1 MSHKESPTGITTS
14 SAGVA
19 IRRSLSHCLRPIR
32 RVLLVAIV
40 FSTLL
45 FLASYRS
52 IGIRYDV
59 ENKIL
64 RYLSLSTEEQT
75 QWHNHQLETLRDGLR
90 QCAWIAESPVSK
102 ADITRSNPRA
112 ISSAPPVII
121 QNASLVDGDGTLT
134 YGVSILV
141 DEGTVKEISQH
152 IDPPANAKVI
162 NVRGRYVTPGLVDM
176 VFILN
181 VAIPD

>member
-1 MSHKESPTGITTS
+1 MSRKGLPTGITTS

-19 IRRSLSHCLRPIR
+19 ILSHRSRPLR

-52 IGIRYDV
+52 IRIRYDV
-59 ENKIL
+59 ESKIL
-64 RYLSLSTEEQT
+64 RCLSLSTEEQT
-75 QWHNHQLETLRDGLR
+75 QWHDHQLEVLRDGLR
-90 QCAWIAESPVSK
+90 QCAWITESPVSK

-112 ISSAPPVII
+112 IPSAPPVLI
-121 QNASLVDGDGTLT
+121 QNASLFDGDGTLT
-134 YGVSILV
+134 YGVSILL
-141 DEGTVKEISQH
+141 DEGIVKEISQY
-152 IDPPANAKVI
+152 INPPANAKVI
-162 NVRGRYVTPGLVDM
+162 NVRGRYVSPGLVDM

-181 VAIPD
+181 TAISD